1 MKFIFSFI
9 LLFSVIFAE
18 EPSVFEMQSSVT
30 KKEIEELK
38 RINDQ
43 QSDRILK
50 LENQI
55 KQLEISLE
63 GLKSIYEGSSS
74 SLKDLN
80 DKINSFGNNSNV
92 DDALNSVKEDVVK
105 NTNNIQMLKDSID
118 SYVKQIQE
126 LITNEMHNKQQ
137 NNIDSNKTSPNSNTN
152 IIKKIIDNN
161 ATNPNGNKDII
172 DNSNENIIFDK
183 DTTRRSEIF
192 KEARSLTYSKKFD
205 EAIARYKWFIEIN
218 YKKAESNY
226 MLGNIAYEQNRYKDA
241 VYYYKESAI
250 LDDKAKY
257 MPRLL
262 LNSANSFRVLND
274 KDNSQNF
281 YNALIDLFPESV
293 EAKEAKKIYSKLIK
307 KE

>member
-9 LLFSVIFAE
+9 LSFSVIFAE

-293 EAKEAKKIYSKLIK
+293 EAKEAKKYIAN
-307 KE
+307 

>member
-218 YKKAESNY
+218 YKKAESSY

-293 EAKEAKKIYSKLIK
+293 EAKEAKKYIAN
-307 KE
+307 

>member
-205 EAIARYKWFIEIN
+205 EAISRYKWFIEIN

-293 EAKEAKKIYSKLIK
+293 EAKEAKKYIAN
-307 KE
+307 

>member
-50 LENQI
+50 LENQT

-293 EAKEAKKIYSKLIK
+293 EAKEAKKYIAN
-307 KE
+307 

>member
-126 LITNEMHNKQQ
+126 LITNEMNNKQQ

-293 EAKEAKKIYSKLIK
+293 EAKEAKKYIAN
-307 KE
+307 

>member
-126 LITNEMHNKQQ
+126 LITNEMYNKQQ

-293 EAKEAKKIYSKLIK
+293 EAKEAKKYIAN
-307 KE
+307 

>member
-50 LENQI
+50 LENQT

-137 NNIDSNKTSPNSNTN
+137 NNIYSNKTSPNSNTN

-205 EAIARYKWFIEIN
+205 EAISRYKWFIEIN

-293 EAKEAKKIYSKLIK
+293 EAKEAKKYIAN
-307 KE
+307 

>member
-50 LENQI
+50 IENQI
-55 KQLEISLE
+55 KQLEITLE

-293 EAKEAKKIYSKLIK
+293 EAKEAKKYIAN
-307 KE
+307 

>member
-50 LENQI
+50 LENQT

-205 EAIARYKWFIEIN
+205 EAISRYKWFIEIN

-293 EAKEAKKIYSKLIK
+293 EAKEAKKYIAN
-307 KE
+307 

>member
-161 ATNPNGNKDII
+161 AINPNGNKDII

-293 EAKEAKKIYSKLIK
+293 EAKEAKKYIAN
-307 KE
+307 

>member
-293 EAKEAKKIYSKLIK
+293 EAKEAKKYIAN
-307 KE
+307 

>member
-9 LLFSVIFAE
+9 LSFSVIFAE

-205 EAIARYKWFIEIN
+205 EAISRYKWFIEIN

-293 EAKEAKKIYSKLIK
+293 EAKEAKKYIAN
-307 KE
+307 